1 MPFIRATTT
10 VENIQNTITSSDAP
24 QFPTVGQMWLDT
36 SVTPPIVRQWNGTE
50 WVIVHL
56 DIKQLD
62 PVSMDEINKIIQDTI
77 NEVNSSRGE
86 IDEALK
92 QAQDA
97 IEKANVANGNV
108 EKVTVDVN
116 EAKKNAQD
124 AIDKANLNDA
134 SITEIKKQQSEDG
147 QKIADVSQ
155 NYNGIQQSVT
165 NLATKQESDR
175 TQLAGM
181 IQDKVSNEDFES
193 SNTMLADRID
203 EAISSSDGKFNA
215 MQSTIDSTTQTIK
228 GLDNRVTQNTTSI
241 NGINTTVQNKADKTE
256 VTQLAGQISETVENQ
271 EATNQRVATAEK
283 NISALTT
290 SDGNQN
296 KRLDTAEKSIR
307 TISTKTDNNTELIN
321 ETKKTADSNSSKIV
335 DTSGRVSTV
344 EQTLTKQSQTIA
356 DNTGK
361 INKATQD
368 IDSAKR
374 TISDVSGRVSKVE
387 QKADGISSTVSK
399 VQTDLNTTNSKL
411 DNKADTSYV
420 NNKVD
425 GISIGGTNI
434 LKNTEKMDNST
445 GNYWINEGNVTLQDG
460 VVTVQQK
467 WASREYLLDDLNKYI
482 ENNDVKNKKY
492 ILSVD
497 IMRTTQD
504 IISNTQIRF
513 YLEQS
518 GSHAAILVDDL
529 SKLPINK
536 WVRKSVSIILLGQNE
551 TSLTKGRFRIECTT
565 NNEWKFRRMK
575 LEEGTKATDWSPSP
589 EDNASQSDLNNT
601 NNRLNGVDSNLN
613 GLLNTGTNCW
623 INSNFADGLNHWW
636 KQNNNIQLKLDG
648 EYLGTKVLDIKV
660 PTNAGWVSAGTQERY
675 PVTPGEKLSFSWWQN
690 LIVTSSNNTF
700 GEIQCYKDTTSG
712 RIGTARL
719 APSDQTVNKWVLM
732 KSEGWTVPK
741 DCYYIGVNFCFSTN
755 GEMKI
760 TQPQFVH
767 GSKIPNYQPSPN
779 DLNNIQ
785 SDVDLNKSQIQSQ
798 QTQLNQKP
806 DRTEIIASSN
816 DNPRAYF
823 QVGTFSSGPNAGRGY
838 VSVGADY
845 GFFLKTNTFIE
856 DGFVLSAK
864 HISAGQLVANTPAW
878 ITSSTDNWKVDKNS
892 YVTKYD
898 LDRSNIFLGP
908 TGMTN
913 KAFTAMSLE
922 NGGIQFL
929 YDNNGNTRAGFK
941 TVGYMVP
948 YVASSSTPEIQIL
961 GASAKY
967 GLSIIGDD
975 TAPYNRLL
983 NDKGRV
989 FIGKDSLAG
998 EGTAAIASN
1007 TVYTCRLQSL
1017 RDSDNNGISVDDR
1030 LLIDE
1035 GLWSKW
1041 NSNGKQTHIDFPNK
1055 NGGDVIEFHTAE
1067 GDGAFSDYKAYFQ
1080 MVNGNWI
1087 SGGVD
1092 AQHHAIVVGGNGYI
1106 LSFSNEDTTD
1116 NAQGNGNAIVVAKKF
1131 VTNSSKELKT
1141 DIQPISDIDQAVK
1154 DILKIEPKQYLYQSQ
1169 VDQLSEWEDNGKP
1182 ADTFKHLDTEIN
1194 VGLIA
1199 EEMDEYDSLRPFIEK
1214 VSDEEGNEGI
1224 LGIDYSKLTPLLL
1237 AVCQKQDNKI
1247 NELEER
1253 LVRMELLMKDLH
1265 S

>member
-24 QFPTVGQMWLDT
+24 QFPTIGQMWLDT

-50 WVIVHL
+50 WIIVHL
-56 DIKQLD
+56 DINQLD

-97 IEKANVANGNV
+97 VDKANIASGNV
-108 EKVTVDVN
+108 EKVTADVAD
-116 EAKKNAQD
+116 AKKNAQD
-124 AIDKANLNDA
+124 AIVKANLHDA

-147 QKIADVSQ
+147 QKLADISQ
-155 NYNGIQQSVT
+155 NFNGIQQSVT
-165 NLATKQESDR
+165 DLAKKQESDR

-181 IQDKVSNEDFES
+181 IQDKVSNKDFEA
-193 SNTMLADRID
+193 SNTMLADKID
-203 EAISSSDGKFNA
+203 EVISSSDGRFNS

-296 KRLDTAEKSIR
+296 KRLDTAEKSIQ

-344 EQTLTKQSQTIA
+344 EQTLTEQKQTIA

-361 INKATQD
+361 INQAIQD
-368 IDSAKR
+368 IDSAER
-374 TISDVSGRVSKVE
+374 TISDVAGRVSKVE

-399 VQTDLNTTNSKL
+399 VQTDLNTTNTKL
-411 DNKADTSYV
+411 NSKADTSYV
-420 NNKVD
+420 N
-425 GISIGGTNI
+425 
-434 LKNTEKMDNST
+434 
-445 GNYWINEGNVTLQDG
+445 
-460 VVTVQQK
+460 
-467 WASREYLLDDLNKYI
+467 
-482 ENNDVKNKKY
+482 
-492 ILSVD
+492 
-497 IMRTTQD
+497 TQ
-504 IISNTQIRF
+504 
-513 YLEQS
+513 L
-518 GSHAAILVDDL
+518 
-529 SKLPINK
+529 
-536 WVRKSVSIILLGQNE
+536 
-551 TSLTKGRFRIECTT
+551 
-565 NNEWKFRRMK
+565 
-575 LEEGTKATDWSPSP
+575 GTKANQSDL
-589 EDNASQSDLNNT
+589 NATNNKVNSKANQSDLNNT

-623 INSNFADGLNHWW
+623 INSNFADGLNHWT
-636 KQNNNIQLKLDG
+636 KNVADSMIDINETYQ
-648 EYLGTKVLDIKV
+648 GTKVLHFKADTSV
-660 PTNAGWVSAGTQERY
+660 GWGYIGTKDRY
-675 PVTPGEKLSFSWWQN
+675 KVTPGEKISFSWLQN
-690 LIVTSSNNTF
+690 KISGSTVY
-700 GEIQCYKDTTSG
+700 GEIQTYPDEKSG
-712 RIGTARL
+712 RNGAVSVY
-719 APSDQTVNKWVLM
+719 PSDGTLNKWVKVL
-732 KSEGWTVPK
+732 KEGYVVPNNVN
-741 DCYYIGVNFCFSTN
+741 YIGVNFYIN
-755 GEMKI
+755 GTGEIKI
-760 TQPQFVH
+760 TQPQMVH
-767 GSKIPNYQPSPN
+767 GSKVPPYQGSVS
-779 DLNNIQ
+779 DLNNTQ
-785 SDVDLNKSQIQSQ
+785 SQLNSAQNQIKSQ

-816 DNPRAYF
+816 DNPKAYF
-823 QVGTFSSGPNAGRGY
+823 QLGTFSSGPNAGRGY

-898 LDRSNIFLGP
+898 LDKSNIFLGP

-913 KAFTAMSLE
+913 EAFTAMSLE

-941 TVGYMVP
+941 TVGYMFP
-948 YVASSSTPEIQIL
+948 YIASSSTPEIQIL

-975 TAPYNRLL
+975 TTPYGRLSS
-983 NDKGRV
+983 DKSRVYIGR
-989 FIGKDSLAG
+989 DALADD
-998 EGTAAIASN
+998 GTAAIASN
-1007 TVYTCRLQSL
+1007 TVYTWRLQTPK
-1017 RDSDNNGISVDDR
+1017 DGDDIGISVDDK
-1030 LLIDE
+1030 LLIEE

-1041 NSNGKQTHIDFPNK
+1041 NNNGKQTHIDFPNK
-1055 NGGDVIEFHTAE
+1055 NGGDVIEFHTSE
-1067 GDGAFSDYKAYFQ
+1067 GDGAFNSGYKAYFQ
-1080 MVNGNWI
+1080 MVNGNWK

-1106 LSFSNEDTTD
+1106 LSFSNNDSTD
-1116 NAQGNGNAIVVAKKF
+1116 NAQGNGDATVVATKF

-1141 DIQPISDIDQAVK
+1141 DIRTINDIDQAVK

-1214 VSDEEGNEGI
+1214 VTDEEGNEGI

-1237 AVCQKQDNKI
+1237 AVCQEQDNKI